1 MKMNLSTWF
10 LLVTLFIGVLGL
22 ILAAGT
28 ATVVESVLLLAFL
41 LITGVLAW
49 AHQSQGHRA

>member
-1 MKMNLSTWF
+1 MNLSTWF